1 MDSKTGNQQLLVL
14 SAANRIARLLSKTQR
29 IEATIEKLM
38 REFLELVDADEG
50 SIQLLRPSS
59 GTTQRTLIRKG
70 KSGESVLQTYIDDL
84 MTGSAVKNK
93 QPLLTNDIAATFKL
107 GMAGDK
113 FARVK
118 SALAAPFLVHE
129 EAIGAVNLIR
139 TVQSSLFTEADL
151 HVISSLANEVSEFV
165 EQAQLREQLF
175 DENER
180 LRQELAARFDR
191 GGIIGNSSAMNEVFS
206 LLDRVIPTNGRV
218 MVQGESGTGKELIAK
233 YVHANGPRKDGPFV
247 AVDCGALP
255 ANLLESELF
264 GYVRGAFTGANQDRQ
279 GLFEEASGGTLFLD
293 EIANMTLETQAKL
306 LRVLQE
312 EEVRPLGSNR
322 ARKVDVRVIVA
333 ASQDLKEKTT
343 TGEFRTDLFY
353 RLNVVPIRIPALRER
368 PEDIPVLA
376 AHFLNRFS
384 TNYGRQLHSISVPT
398 LAVLE
403 AYPWPG
409 NVRELENA
417 MERAVILA
425 ADKDTQLQPEHLPYE
440 LSFPGDQKKST
451 DLPTTGNLDTLLAD
465 YERQILLNAL
475 RHHDWNQSAAA
486 EALNISERVMRYK
499 IKRLKLRPPK

>member
-1 MDSKTGNQQLLVL
+1 
-14 SAANRIARLLSKTQR
+14 
-29 IEATIEKLM
+29 
-38 REFLELVDADEG
+38 
-50 SIQLLRPSS
+50 
-59 GTTQRTLIRKG
+59 
-70 KSGESVLQTYIDDL
+70 
-84 MTGSAVKNK
+84 
-93 QPLLTNDIAATFKL
+93 
-107 GMAGDK
+107 
-113 FARVK
+113 
-118 SALAAPFLVHE
+118 
-129 EAIGAVNLIR
+129 
-139 TVQSSLFTEADL
+139 
-151 HVISSLANEVSEFV
+151 
-165 EQAQLREQLF
+165 
-175 DENER
+175 
-180 LRQELAARFDR
+180 
-191 GGIIGNSSAMNEVFS
+191 
-206 LLDRVIPTNGRV
+206 
-218 MVQGESGTGKELIAK
+218 
-233 YVHANGPRKDGPFV
+233 V

-279 GLFEEASGGTLFLD
+279 GLFEEANGGSLFLD
-293 EIANMTLETQAKL
+293 EIGNMMLETQAKL

-322 ARKVDVRVIVA
+322 ARKINVRVIVA

-425 ADKDTQLQPEHLPYE
+425 ADKDTQLLPEHLPYE
-440 LSFPGDQKKST
+440 LSFPGDQQKT
-451 DLPTTGNLDTLLAD
+451 ADLPSSGNLEKLLAD

-475 RHHDWNQSAAA
+475 RHNDWNKSAAA
-486 EALNISERVMRYK
+486 EAMNISERVMRYK
-499 IKRLKLRPPK
+499 VKRLKLRPPK